1 MRIALGV
8 EYDGTRFRGWQ
19 SQASGVRCVQ
29 TELEA
34 ALTRVADQSIQTIC
48 AGRTDAGVHA
58 TAQVV
63 HFDTTAERPDHGWV
77 LGCNSN
83 VPRDLGVRWMR
94 SVSDDFHAR
103 FSATERH
110 YKYLIQDDR
119 VRPTLLRHRVT
130 WTRKRLSVERMAKG
144 GRHLLGE
151 HDFSSFRSSECQAH
165 SPIRTVDQLTI
176 RRAGQFVVMD
186 VQANAFLHHMVRNIA
201 GVLMAVGSGDC
212 STQWPADVLKARD
225 RRAGGVTAPAQGLYL
240 VGVRYPE
247 CHDLPESGGDLLLL
261 G

>member
-19 SQASGVRCVQ
+19 SQTSGVRCVQ

-34 ALTRVADQSIQTIC
+34 ALTTVADQPIQTIC

-63 HFDTTAERPDHGWV
+63 HFDTTAQRPDHGWV

-83 VPRDLGVRWMR
+83 LPKDLGVRWMR
-94 SVSDDFHAR
+94 PVSAEFHAR
-103 FSATERH
+103 FSATGRH

-130 WTRKRLSVERMAKG
+130 WTRKRLNTERMALG
-144 GRHLLGE
+144 ARHLLGE
-151 HDFSSFRSSECQAH
+151 HDFSSYRSSECQARN
-165 SPIRTVDQLTI
+165 PVRKIERLTVE
-176 RRAGQFVVMD
+176 RSGPFVVMD

-201 GVLMAVGSGDC
+201 GVLMAVGSGERP
-212 STQWPADVLKARD
+212 TVWPADVLKSLD

-247 CHDLPESGGDLLLL
+247 RHDLPEFGGNLLLL